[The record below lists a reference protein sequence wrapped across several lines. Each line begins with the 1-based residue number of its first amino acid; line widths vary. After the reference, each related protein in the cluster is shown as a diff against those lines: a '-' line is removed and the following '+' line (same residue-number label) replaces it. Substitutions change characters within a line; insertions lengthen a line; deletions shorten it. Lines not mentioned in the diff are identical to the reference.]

1 MKMKKNNLLIL
12 AVAALGFAA
21 CTNDETTAINET
33 LAESNA
39 ISFRTSVAGNMRTA
53 VDITTANLTDFKVT
67 AFKNAEYNYA
77 NAYIPQETFS
87 GTSATSYTSTN
98 KYYWPATDKLDFY
111 AYSPIADGNGL
122 TISGYNTF
130 VVTPTVTTETVGSQ
144 ADLIYAAVKN
154 KGKTDADATGQIA
167 LNFRHAGAK
176 VALKVTHA
184 NSNSAKTLYFK
195 VKGWAVG
202 YLDKSATFTF
212 PDYNSSNDA
221 NTVDHNPGTSDSYL
235 LPSTYWS
242 NNTGYDTDKQI
253 YRSSDLGTAVDVAGT
268 AGTPT
273 GAVTNH
279 TFAEEMILIPQS
291 GASLASK
298 YSATTADAEPNG
310 TFVAVK
316 LAVYDVNTNTVIVPE
331 TWAMWPAT
339 VSWEPG
345 KKYTYN
351 VQLDEGGYY
360 ENNTDA
366 GNDVL
371 DPIFKGAVI
380 SFASVTVDEWREANV
395 NVTPAPAP

>member
-21 CTNDETTAINET
+21 CANDETTAVNEK

-39 ISFRTSVAGNMRTA
+39 ISFRTLVSGQMRAA
-53 VDITTANLTDFKVT
+53 VDINTANLTEFKVT
-67 AFKNAEYNYA
+67 AFKHGEYDYDD
-77 NAYIPQETFS
+77 AYIPDVTFT
-87 GTSATSYTSTN
+87 GTSATSYTSTT
-98 KYYWPATDKLDFY
+98 KYYWPASDGKLDFY
-111 AYSPIADGNGL
+111 AYSPIANGNGL
-122 TISGYNTF
+122 SISAYNTF
-130 VVTPTVTTETVGSQ
+130 VLTPTVTTETVGSQ

-154 KGKTDADATGQIA
+154 KGKGDATTEGQIA

-184 NSNSAKTLYFK
+184 NSNTAKNLYFK

-212 PDYNSSNDA
+212 PDYNTSNDA
-221 NTVDHNPGTSDSYL
+221 NTVEHNNGSSDSYL
-235 LPSTYWS
+235 LPVGYWTA
-242 NNTGYDTDKQI
+242 NDGYATDKQI

-291 GASLASK
+291 GASLASE

-339 VSWEPG
+339 VSWVPG

-360 ENNTDA
+360 EKNTDA

-380 SFASVTVDEWREANV
+380 SFATVKVDEWRAANV
-395 NVTPAPAP
+395 DVTPAP

>member
-21 CTNDETTAINET
+21 CANDETTAVNEK

-39 ISFRTSVAGNMRTA
+39 ISFRANVNGVMRA
-53 VDITTANLTDFKVT
+53 AANADLPTNGFIVT
-67 AFKNAEYNYA
+67 AFLHEGSTYA
-77 NAYIPQETFS
+77 NAYMKQVPFTLNS
-87 GTSATSYTSTN
+87 SSYTSAD
-98 KYYWPATDKLDFY
+98 KYYWPGSSKLDFY
-111 AYSPIADGNGL
+111 AYSPSGNGQI
-122 TISGYNTF
+122 TYTAYNSFT
-130 VVTPTVTTETVGSQ
+130 VTPAQTSEIAGSQ
-144 ADLIYAAVKN
+144 VDLIYAAVKN
-154 KGKTDADATGQIA
+154 IGKNDANSQGQIA

-176 VALKVTHA
+176 IALKVTHA
-184 NSNSAKTLYFK
+184 NSPNAKTLYFK

-202 YLDKSATFTF
+202 YLDNSATFTF
-212 PDYNSSNDA
+212 PDYNSNSAA
-221 NTVDHNPGTSDSYL
+221 NTVDHNNGNSNTDL

-242 NNTGYDTDKQI
+242 DNTGYGTDKQI
-253 YRSSDLGTAVDVAGT
+253 YRSTLLGTGTEVVVAGT
-268 AGTPT
+268 EGTPT

-279 TFAEEMILIPQS
+279 TFTEEMILIPQT
-291 GASLASK
+291 AAPLAAA
-298 YSATTADAEPNG
+298 YSANTADAEPNG

-316 LAVYDVNTNTVIVPE
+316 LAVCDVNTGTEIVPE

-360 ENNTDA
+360 EKNADA
-366 GNDVL
+366 GNDDL

-380 SFASVTVDEWREANV
+380 SFANVTVDEWRADNV
-395 NVTPAPAP
+395 DVTPAP